1 MTSDQVL
8 TQIKNIAD
16 STLPAGSSLWLYG
29 LRARGDARDDSDWD
43 LLLLLD
49 KKTITL
55 EDIDLSYPFRELGW
69 RINEDISTHVYSKSQ
84 WASWSFLPYYKNV
97 EHDKIVIK

>member
-29 LRARGDARDDSDWD
+29 SRARGDARDDSDWD

-84 WASWSFLPYYKNV
+84 WASW
-97 EHDKIVIK
+97 